1 MAEPKSTCKAF
12 NFKYIP
18 ASVES
23 CLPKD
28 AQGNF
33 ISKQEKSGVV
43 HDLLAFLAEQMLEM
57 NKQKQA
63 EIKGSLEW
71 LEGEVG
77 AKVEDLTPKTKIQN
91 TASCSF
97 DELLAILKKNKR
109 KIATDPARSRS
120 RSQEERNL
128 RRHKI
133 EAEMEAVNGC
143 ENQPPAAT
151 SITGLIRQTN
161 RHFAYLKLI
170 ST

>member
-1 MAEPKSTCKAF
+1 MAASKEIIETAMVF
-12 NFKYIP
+12 NNSSLFSNHYLENMIQKTPEWNDDVRLIETYTRIK
-18 ASVES
+18 EI
-23 CLPKD
+23 LDRK
-28 AQGNF
+28 GKNF
-33 ISKQEKSGVV
+33 ERYV
-43 HDLLAFLAEQMLEM
+43 
-57 NKQKQA
+57 
-63 EIKGSLEW
+63 
-71 LEGEVG
+71 EGEVG
-77 AKVEDLTPKTKIQN
+77 AKVEDLTPKTKVQEYHKQQ
-91 TASCSF
+91 F
-97 DELLAILKKNKR
+97 DELAILKKNKR

-120 RSQEERNL
+120 RPQEERNL